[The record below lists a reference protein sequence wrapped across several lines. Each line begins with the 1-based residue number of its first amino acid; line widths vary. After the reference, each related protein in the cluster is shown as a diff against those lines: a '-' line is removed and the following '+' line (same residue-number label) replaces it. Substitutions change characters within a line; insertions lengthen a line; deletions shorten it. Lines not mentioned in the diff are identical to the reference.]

1 MKVEISLGAIKRNSE
16 RIAKTVDK
24 PLIPMLKA
32 DAYGHGAAR
41 VARAISAEYYGVATE
56 EEGVP
61 LREAG
66 KQILVTA
73 PSFSSVGLC
82 RRYDMIPLIGDFDV
96 AKRAAALG
104 VKRCHIKVN
113 SGMNRLGFRP
123 EECREITLFL
133 TRAGVKIEGAA
144 THYKESSVQ
153 NVLCQN
159 EAFRRAI
166 RAIKNALSDA
176 GGEEKLVT
184 SVTGCGAPFSGEF
197 DYLRVGLALYGYPT
211 DAVTK
216 TLSLEKA
223 MKVSSEVIKTK
234 IIEEGETL
242 GYSGVFRAPKRLKAY
257 TVLGGYGDG
266 VARSEVGRKVLS
278 AGRRLT
284 IAAVSMDSFEM
295 ISDHVDLKV
304 GRRVIILSKEA
315 DACYVA
321 AKRGTIPYEVLLGYD
336 VPRAEKVYV

>member
-1 MKVEISLGAIKRNSE
+1 MKVEIDLGAIKRNLE
-16 RIAKTVDK
+16 LIAKAADK

-32 DAYGHGAAR
+32 DAYGHGAAQ

-66 KQILVTA
+66 KQVLVTA

-82 RRYDMIPLIGDFDV
+82 RRYDMIPLIGDIAV
-96 AKRAAALG
+96 AQRAAALG

-113 SGMNRLGFRP
+113 SGMNRLGFRLA
-123 EECREITLFL
+123 ECYEAALFL
-133 TRAGVKIEGAA
+133 ARAGVEVQGAA
-144 THYKESSVQ
+144 THYKESSEQ

-159 EAFRRAI
+159 AAFRDAI
-166 RAIKNALSDA
+166 RAIQTARLRA
-176 GGEEKLVT
+176 GQEGKFVT
-184 SVTGCGAPFSGEF
+184 SVTGCGAPFSKEF
-197 DYLRVGLALYGYPT
+197 DYLRVGLAAYGYPAGQAT
-211 DAVTK
+211 QGLPLRPAMRVT
-216 TLSLEKA
+216 
-223 MKVSSEVIKTK
+223 SEVIKTK
-234 IIEEGETL
+234 TIEKGATL

-266 VARSEVGRKVLS
+266 VARSEVGRKVLA
-278 AGRRLT
+278 AGRRLR

-304 GRRVIILSKEA
+304 GQRVIILSKEA

-321 AKRGTIPYEVLLGYD
+321 AVRGTIPYEVLLGYD
-336 VPRAEKVYV
+336 VPRAKKVYV